1 MVCLLLLNH
10 SDVRCITTYYYTM
23 KEVTLPHF
31 CNHPMSRSQIRNKV
45 ISTTTTT
52 DGEEDGEEDGGSASI
67 CGEEDGYSGPY
78 SDTNFCSTFLKGNGN
93 ASDSAVNAF

>member
-1 MVCLLLLNH
+1 
-10 SDVRCITTYYYTM
+10 M
-23 KEVTLPHF
+23 KAVTLPHF
-31 CNHPMSRSQIRNKV
+31 CNHPMSRTQIRNKV

-52 DGEEDGEEDGGSASI
+52 DGEEDGGSASI

-78 SDTNFCSTFLKGNGN
+78 SNTNFCSTFLKGNGN

>member
-1 MVCLLLLNH
+1 
-10 SDVRCITTYYYTM
+10 M

-52 DGEEDGEEDGGSASI
+52 DGEEDGEEDGKKLSLISNQTHSHI
-67 CGEEDGYSGPY
+67 TRDLEEIITDIK
-78 SDTNFCSTFLKGNGN
+78 SDTQSHH
-93 ASDSAVNAF
+93 A